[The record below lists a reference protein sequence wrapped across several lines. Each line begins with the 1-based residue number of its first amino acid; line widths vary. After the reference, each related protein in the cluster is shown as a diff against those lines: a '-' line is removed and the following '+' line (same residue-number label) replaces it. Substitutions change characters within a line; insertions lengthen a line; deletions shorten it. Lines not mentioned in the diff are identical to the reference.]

1 MFYYIY
7 KQITTIAAI
16 EDIKLDGED
25 YLELTT
31 RDKLVVAMR
40 KKNLTAGQYII
51 EEGRIIC
58 LVSDQPTQGRM
69 QSMYVRTET
78 RDFSDDGF
86 FKKHANYI
94 MNPKNRL
101 EGIPGFVLAFER

>member
-1 MFYYIY
+1 METY
-7 KQITTIAAI
+7 KQITTIKTI
-16 EDIKLDGED
+16 TDDGE
-25 YLELTT
+25 YLIVQT
-31 RDKLVVAMR
+31 RDNLEFAML
-40 KKNLTAGQYII
+40 KDNLTEGQYII
-51 EEGRIIC
+51 IVGRIIC
-58 LVSDQPTQGRM
+58 IVSDQPAQGATQ
-69 QSMYVRTET
+69 SVYVRTET